1 MLSKR
6 QWLKEHFVTL
16 TLSSMHADF
25 SILDVSVCVILLMFG
40 WVSAFSKQKVKEKEK
55 DKEKDKDSSEK
66 PKEKVKAEKS
76 EKAKEQKSKEK
87 EKERSKSKEK
97 EGKEKTKERLKDKD
111 KERSGNKSKY
121 SSPAGVPESPKDGEY
136 EKGQF
141 PSPPLLSLIA
151 LNGKF
156 QQSRSLIQGR
166 QTEGKDLHF
175 KHALTLSRL
184 YCKVSIK
191 RSEKETR

>member
-1 MLSKR
+1 MLSER
-6 QWLKEHFVTL
+6 QGLREHFVTL

-25 SILDVSVCVILLMFG
+25 SILDVSVFLGGVILLMFG

-136 EKGQF
+136 EKGQC
-141 PSPPLLSLIA
+141 PSPPLLSLITLA
-151 LNGKF
+151 L
-156 QQSRSLIQGR
+156 
-166 QTEGKDLHF
+166 H
-175 KHALTLSRL
+175 
-184 YCKVSIK
+184 
-191 RSEKETR
+191 

>member
-1 MLSKR
+1 MQIS
-6 QWLKEHFVTL
+6 
-16 TLSSMHADF
+16 
-25 SILDVSVCVILLMFG
+25 VSWTYLFFGGGVILLMFG

-97 EGKEKTKERLKDKD
+97 EGKEKSKERLKDKD

-136 EKGQF
+136 EKGQC

-151 LNGKF
+151 LA
-156 QQSRSLIQGR
+156 
-166 QTEGKDLHF
+166 LHWTGSF
-175 KHALTLSRL
+175 NKAVLWFRDDKRKAKIYTLNLLWRYHVCIVKCL
-184 YCKVSIK
+184 
-191 RSEKETR
+191 